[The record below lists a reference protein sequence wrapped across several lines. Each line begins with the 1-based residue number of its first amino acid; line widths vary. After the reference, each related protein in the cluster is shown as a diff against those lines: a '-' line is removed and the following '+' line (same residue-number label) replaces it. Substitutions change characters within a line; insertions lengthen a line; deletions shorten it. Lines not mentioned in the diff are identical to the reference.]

1 MLTRSKLTVLTQ
13 KDIAK
18 ALGISIATV
27 TNILSGKPGLRYSE
41 ETRKR
46 VLQTAAELGYQPNR
60 SWQAVR
66 RGRSNLIGIITVG
79 IHQEVARKAASLLP
93 REINA
98 CGYDYMVVDLQWHGG
113 SIERV
118 LDELIKS
125 RVEGVMISFMM
136 EAFGLPYIERLRRAG
151 IPVVAVDGDER
162 LGIPVV
168 WNDIRSAFFKLTR
181 HLQSVG
187 HRRLVMIAGTSAQAR
202 PVRER
207 VEGFHAAMKDVGR
220 CLSVHGA
227 EFIQCWE
234 ALAKD
239 PEAQSFGLVVY
250 LDHKLYGH
258 DPTTALY
265 AFSKRLFSGKHLPD
279 ALMCSNDSAAFG
291 VFGAALE
298 MGISIPG
305 DMALTGADNDAY
317 GAMPAFGLTTVHLD
331 IEKACRTAVELLL
344 TAIQSGKHDD
354 PGKTLKTKQILRT
367 SCGRSLVPRQRI
379 LSKKSV

>member
-1 MLTRSKLTVLTQ
+1 MLTQ

-18 ALGISIATV
+18 ALGLSTATV

-46 VLQTAAELGYQPNR
+46 VLQTAEELGYQPNR

-79 IHQEVARKAASLLP
+79 LHQEVARKAASLLP
-93 REINA
+93 LEINA
-98 CGYDYMVVDLQWHGG
+98 CGYDYMIVDMQWHGG
-113 SIERV
+113 NIERV

-125 RVEGVMISFMM
+125 RVEGIVISFMI
-136 EAFGLPYIERLRRAG
+136 ESFGAPYIERLRRAG

-162 LGIPVV
+162 FGIPVV
-168 WNDIRSAFFKLTR
+168 WNDIRSAFFKLTQ

-187 HRRLVMIAGTSAQAR
+187 HRRLIMVAGASSQAR

-207 VEGFHAAMKDVGR
+207 VEGFHAAMKDVGT
-220 CLSVHGA
+220 CLSVQGA
-227 EFIQCWE
+227 EFTQYWK
-234 ALAKD
+234 ALSKD
-239 PEAQSFGLVVY
+239 PKAPSFGLVVY

-258 DPTTALY
+258 DPTKALY
-265 AFSKRLFSGKHLPD
+265 AFSKELFSGKNLPD
-279 ALMCSNDSAAFG
+279 ALVCSNDSAAFG

-317 GAMPAFGLTTVHLD
+317 GAMPAFGLTTIHLD
-331 IEKACRTAVELLL
+331 IDKACHTAVELLI
-344 TAIQSGKHDD
+344 TGIQSGKHDSA
-354 PGKTLKTKQILRT
+354 GKTLKTKQIVRT
-367 SCGRSLVPRQRI
+367 SCGRSLVSPQRA
-379 LSKKSV
+379 LS